1 MQLFFTKNITGNIAT
16 FEAEEARHLQ
26 VLRKKIGDQLH
37 FVDGAGGMYLGEIIE
52 VHKKQC
58 LLSILEHN
66 PSYNERKVKLHIA
79 IAPTKNIARLEWF
92 LEKVTEIGIDEI
104 TPILCDRSERKR
116 IRTDRLEKITMS
128 AMKQSLKAYLPK
140 LNELTDYQDF
150 IKQNNDDLKYI
161 AYCNDDALKHL
172 KKEYSSAENV
182 TILIGPE
189 GDFSPKEVR
198 LALENGYKGI
208 SLGASRL
215 RTETA
220 GIAACHIINL
230 ATDE

>member
-1 MQLFFTKNITGNIAT
+1 MQLFFTKNIQGNIAT
-16 FEAEEARHLQ
+16 FETEEARHIQ

-37 FVDGAGGMYLGEIIE
+37 FVDGGGGLYLGEIIE
-52 VHKKQC
+52 VHKKHC
-58 LLSILEHN
+58 MLRILEQN

-92 LEKVTEIGIDEI
+92 LEKATEIGIDEI

-116 IRTDRLEKITMS
+116 IRTDRLGKITMS
-128 AMKQSLKAYLPK
+128 AMKQSIKAYLPK

-150 IKQNNDDLKYI
+150 IKQSNDDVKYI
-161 AYCNDDALKHL
+161 AYCNDDALNHL
-172 KKEYSSAENV
+172 KKEYSSTENV

-189 GDFSPKEVR
+189 GDFSPKEVK

-208 SLGASRL
+208 SLGESRL

-220 GIAACHIINL
+220 GIVACHIVNL
-230 ATDE
+230 MFND

>member
-16 FEAEEARHLQ
+16 FEAEEARHIQ
-26 VLRKKIGDQLH
+26 VLRKQVGDVLH
-37 FVDGAGGMYLGEIIE
+37 FVDGAGGMYKGEITEI
-52 VHKKQC
+52 HKKQC

-92 LEKVTEIGIDEI
+92 LEKATEIGIDEI
-104 TPILCDRSERKR
+104 TPILCVRSERKR

-128 AMKQSLKAYLPK
+128 AMKQSLKAYMPK
-140 LNELTDYQDF
+140 LNELTDSKEF
-150 IKQNNDDLKYI
+150 MKQNNDDIKYI
-161 AYCNDDALKHL
+161 AYCNDDALNHL
-172 KKEYSSAENV
+172 KKEYSTAKNV

-189 GDFSPKEVR
+189 GDFSPKEIK
-198 LALENGYKGI
+198 LALENGYQGI
-208 SLGASRL
+208 SLGTSRL

-220 GIAACHIINL
+220 GIVACHIINL
-230 ATDE
+230 AIDE